1 MRHWNAG
8 DTREKRVSLKVCL
21 DDPITS
27 KSADDYTMVET
38 RFNDD
43 SILRDE
49 RPERIKSYV
58 VDYSASDA
66 IIKSS
71 FLW

>member
-1 MRHWNAG
+1 
-8 DTREKRVSLKVCL
+8 
-21 DDPITS
+21 
-27 KSADDYTMVET
+27 MVET